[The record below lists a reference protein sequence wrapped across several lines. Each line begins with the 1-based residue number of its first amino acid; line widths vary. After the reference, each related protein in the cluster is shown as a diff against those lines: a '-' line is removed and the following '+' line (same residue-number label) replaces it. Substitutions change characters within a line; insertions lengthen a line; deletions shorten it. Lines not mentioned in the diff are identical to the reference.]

1 MSRICS
7 YPASSRE
14 PGPEANPDRFWFER
28 GLIQRG
34 VRLIAGVDE
43 AGRGPLAGPV
53 VAAAVILPADWIS
66 HGLPV
71 ELSRTHDSKQLA
83 PAEREH
89 LFELYVTNPGIRF
102 AVAMVEAA
110 DIDALNILRA
120 THRAMN
126 EALARL
132 DPPPEHVLVDG
143 LPVKS
148 IAFPQTA
155 IVGGDARSFA
165 IAAASIVAKVTRDRV
180 MTEYDRRY
188 PDYGFG
194 RHKGYGTPEHLAALA
209 RCGPCPIHRRSFAPL
224 RLHQPELF

>member
-1 MSRICS
+1 VTARRQST
-7 YPASSRE
+7 P
-14 PGPEANPDRFWFER
+14 PDRFCFER
-28 GLIQRG
+28 DLIERG

-53 VAAAVILPADWIS
+53 VAAAVILSAEWVA

-83 PAEREH
+83 AAERER
-89 LFELYVTNPGIRF
+89 LFELFATSPGVRF

-110 DIDALNILRA
+110 EIDALNILRA

-132 DPPPEHVLVDG
+132 DPPPDHVLVDG

-148 IAFPQTA
+148 LAFPQTA
-155 IVGGDARSFA
+155 VVGGDARSFT
-165 IAAASIVAKVTRDRV
+165 IAAASIVAKVTRDRL
-180 MTEYDRRY
+180 MADYDRRY

-194 RHKGYGTPEHLAALA
+194 RHKGYGTPEHLTALA